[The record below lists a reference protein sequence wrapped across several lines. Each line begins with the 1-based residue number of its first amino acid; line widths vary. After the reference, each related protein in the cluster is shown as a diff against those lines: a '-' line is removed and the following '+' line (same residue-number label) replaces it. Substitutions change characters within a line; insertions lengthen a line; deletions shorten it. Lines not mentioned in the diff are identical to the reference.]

1 MKNKSNTFF
10 FSKILSIFIIAA
22 AVLCSAVPVFASLD
36 KVSVG
41 GMPFG
46 VKFLSDGIVIVGFTD
61 VETSSGT
68 ETPAYDAGLRI
79 NDVITHVNGS
89 PVKTTAE
96 LIDKIE
102 NCTSPLEITYT
113 RGGKES
119 TAKFTP
125 ALSSN
130 DGKKKSGM
138 WIRDTTAGIGTV
150 TFIDTETG
158 SFAGL
163 GHGICDPSSGNII
176 KMERGTVVDVQISGI
191 KKGVEGQPGELKGY
205 FTSDRSGVLLGNTET
220 GVYGVF
226 SDIPTDLIPDKEI
239 ELAERSEV
247 SEGDA
252 YIWCTLDDGE
262 PQKYSIKIEDV
273 CTDSTD
279 NRCFTVKVTDKSL
292 LEKTGGIVQGMSGS
306 PIIQNGKL
314 VGAVTH
320 VLVNDPTAGY
330 GIFIDSMIDMLPDI
344 MK

>member
-1 MKNKSNTFF
+1 MKNKIGTISQKT
-10 FSKILSIFIIAA
+10 LSLIIIIAVLLCPAFRVSA
-22 AVLCSAVPVFASLD
+22 ALD

-46 VKFLSDGIVIVGFTD
+46 VKFLSDGIIIVGFTD

-68 ETPAYDAGLRI
+68 ETPAYDAGLRV
-79 NDVITHVNGS
+79 NDIITHVNGS
-89 PVKTTAE
+89 PVKTCPE
-96 LIDKIE
+96 LISEIE
-102 NCTSPLEITYT
+102 NCKDSLTITYT
-113 RGGKES
+113 RDGKKATVE
-119 TAKFTP
+119 FTP
-125 ALSSN
+125 ALSSS
-130 DGKKKSGM
+130 DGKLKSGM

-150 TFIDTETG
+150 TFIDKDSG

-163 GHGICDPSSGNII
+163 GHGICDPATGEII
-176 KMERGTVVDVQISGI
+176 KMDRGTVVDVQISGV

-205 FTSDRSGVLLGNTET
+205 FTSDKSGVLLGNTLT

-226 SDIPTDLIPDKEI
+226 SDIPDELIPDDEI

-247 SEGDA
+247 VEGDA

-262 PQKYSIKIEDV
+262 PQKYSIKINDIFYE
-273 CTDSTD
+273 STD
-279 NRCFTVKVTDKSL
+279 NRCFTISVTDKKL
-292 LEKTGGIVQGMSGS
+292 IEKTGGIVQGMSGS

-314 VGAVTH
+314 IGAVTH

-330 GIFIDSMIDMLPDI
+330 GIFIDSMVEMLPDI